1 MELFYLNKWLS
12 IPTQLCKWHNV
23 ILLKCNRFKY
33 RNDTYFICTILWL
46 SLIHCTACKICS
58 INRKYVWLRFQIVDF
73 AWMWCW
79 RCVYK
84 YNYYA
89 SLFMNL
95 FSLISNKMT
104 FDLRTIYFLFATK
117 YGCKRR
123 SEMRTCYCHSWYF
136 NIQTIHY
143 CIAYYPYYIKYDLL
157 FSFIC

>member
-1 MELFYLNKWLS
+1 MWFYGYFQFEILYAYFVELFYLNKLLS
-12 IPTQLCKWHNV
+12 ISTQLCKWHNV

-33 RNDTYFICTILWL
+33 RTDTYFICMYIVHNTLVIINTLYNIW
-46 SLIHCTACKICS
+46 TACKICS

-79 RCVYK
+79 CYGYK

-95 FSLISNKMT
+95 YQTKWHLIWEQYISCSQ
-104 FDLRTIYFLFATK
+104 R
-117 YGCKRR
+117 GWKRR

-136 NIQTIHY
+136 NIQTM
-143 CIAYYPYYIKYDLL
+143 
-157 FSFIC
+157 